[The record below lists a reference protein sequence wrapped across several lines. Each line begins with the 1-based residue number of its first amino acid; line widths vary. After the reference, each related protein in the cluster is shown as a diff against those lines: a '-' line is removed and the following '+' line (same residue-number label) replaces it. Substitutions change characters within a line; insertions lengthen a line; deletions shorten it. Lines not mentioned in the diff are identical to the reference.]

1 MKGWRRLWKLSWRL
15 AVCALLLA
23 WIFQAI
29 FYHEGKAAW
38 QQQGHGLSWD
48 ALTKV
53 QRLEIAWTYGPPEL
67 LRTLETM
74 GPGGL
79 ILSLVF
85 MGLTILIGVFR
96 WQNVLRLQHLDL
108 PLGRITQIS
117 FVAQFF
123 NSFLLGSTGGDVLK
137 AYYVARETHHK
148 KTEAVV
154 TVLVDRVVGLFS
166 MLLFACIFMV
176 PNWALI
182 RSNKDMRLL
191 SVIVVAMMLGCGGF
205 LILAFWSGFSRGI
218 PSARLWLRKLP
229 KGAVLER
236 SLDACRQFGR
246 DPLFLLRI
254 LMISMVLNGVCVLQF
269 YALTRAFHVHLPIL
283 VLAALVPMVTA
294 VASLPITPSG
304 LGVREN
310 LFVRTLTIPGIGLEP
325 KQALLL
331 SLMAYAGF
339 LFWSAIGGL
348 VYATLKDRERL
359 GEITQETEAAP
370 EPE

>member
-1 MKGWRRLWKLSWRL
+1 VKSWRKLWMLSWRL
-15 AVCALLLA
+15 AICGLLLA

-29 FYHEGKAAW
+29 FYDEGKVAW
-38 QQQGHGLSWD
+38 THQERVPAWD

-67 LRTLETM
+67 LRTVEAM
-74 GPGGL
+74 APGGL
-79 ILSLVF
+79 LLSLVF

-96 WQNVLRLQHLDL
+96 WQNVLHLQQLNL
-108 PLGRITQIS
+108 PLARIAQIS

-166 MLLFACIFMV
+166 MLLFACLFMI
-176 PNWALI
+176 PNRALI
-182 RSNKDMRLL
+182 ESNKDMRLL
-191 SVIVVAMMLGCGGF
+191 AIMVVAMMLACGGF
-205 LILAFWSGFSRGI
+205 LVMAFWSGFSRGF
-218 PSARLWLRKLP
+218 PSARHWLRKLP
-229 KGAVLER
+229 KGPVLER
-236 SLDACRQFGR
+236 SVDACRQFGR
-246 DPLFLLRI
+246 DPLFLCRI
-254 LMISMVLNGVCVLQF
+254 LLLSMLLNGMCVMQF
-269 YALTRAFHVHLPIL
+269 YALTRAFHVHISLQ

-310 LFVRTLTIPGIGLEP
+310 LFVVTLTAPGIALEP

-339 LFWSAIGGL
+339 LFWSALGGV
-348 VYATLKDRERL
+348 VYATLKERERL
-359 GEITQETEAAP
+359 DEIAKESETE
-370 EPE
+370 